1 MLLPLIRRGQADEV
15 FRTDAPAEWHQTMI
29 MALIHAG
36 SGELSAGR
44 VPEDRVDAALV
55 ATVLDAV
62 LARPSHQA

>member
-1 MLLPLIRRGQADEV
+1 
-15 FRTDAPAEWHQTMI
+15 MI